1 MQLQRN
7 LLDRM
12 SFNNK
17 LPSLQSVFSKNG
29 ILICMFKAKLQNNR
43 PEMAKKIDQRGKY
56 VSAVIIFCRTYQ
68 HFIVYIAAEC
78 QQYPNL

>member
-1 MQLQRN
+1 MQLQHD

-17 LPSLQSVFSKNG
+17 LPSLQSIFSKTG
-29 ILICMFKAKLQNNR
+29 IMICMFKAKLQNNR
-43 PEMAKKIDQRGKY
+43 PEMAKRNDLRGKH

-78 QQYPNL
+78 QQSPNL

>member
-1 MQLQRN
+1 MQLQHD

-17 LPSLQSVFSKNG
+17 LPSLQSVFSKKWDYDLYVQGQTAKQLSRNG
-29 ILICMFKAKLQNNR
+29 
-43 PEMAKKIDQRGKY
+43 KKIDQRGKH

-78 QQYPNL
+78 QQSSNL